1 MQPTPMPLPTIPESL
16 ANQVD
21 PVVHFI
27 ASRLDAFG
35 SDIQE
40 IKGVQKEMAAN
51 FTKLIVIEERQTATM
66 TGLEWAFKALER
78 VETKLEAHTSAN
90 RETCQALEKENADLA
105 KRVVELEKSEPM
117 QAQTSKWVLAAV
129 WGSLALL
136 AGFIVPRIL
145 GRMFS

>member
-1 MQPTPMPLPTIPESL
+1 MPTSQLPTVPKSL
-16 ANQVD
+16 ASQVD
-21 PVVHFI
+21 PVVQFI
-27 ASRLDAFG
+27 AARLDGFN

-66 TGLEWAFKALER
+66 AGLERAFKALEKMD
-78 VETKLEAHTSAN
+78 TKLEAYTVAN
-90 RETCQALEKENADLA
+90 RETAQSLEKESADLA
-105 KRVVELEKSEPM
+105 RRVVELEKSEPL
-117 QAQTSKWVLAAV
+117 QAQTSKWVVAAV

-145 GRMFS
+145 DKVFP

>member
-1 MQPTPMPLPTIPESL
+1 MQLPTIPESL

-51 FTKLIVIEERQTATM
+51 FTKLIVIEERQATTM
-66 TGLEWAFKALER
+66 AGLERAFKA
-78 VETKLEAHTSAN
+78 VEKLDTKLEAYTSAN

-105 KRVVELEKSEPM
+105 KRVVELEKNEPM
-117 QAQTSKWVLAAV
+117 QAQTSRWVLAAV

-145 GRMFS
+145 DRMFS

>member
-1 MQPTPMPLPTIPESL
+1 MTASHRPQIPDSL
-16 ANQVD
+16 VSKVD
-21 PVVHFI
+21 PVVQFI
-27 ASRLDAFG
+27 AARLDAFN

-40 IKGVQKEMAAN
+40 IKVVQKEMAAS

-66 TGLEWAFKALER
+66 AGLERAFKALEK
-78 VETKLEAHTSAN
+78 VETKLEAYTSAN
-90 RETCQALEKENADLA
+90 RETCQALERENADLA

-136 AGFIVPRIL
+136 AGFIVPKML
-145 GRMFS
+145 DRMFS

>member
-1 MQPTPMPLPTIPESL
+1 MTPQPTLPKSL
-16 ANQVD
+16 AHQVD
-21 PVVHFI
+21 PVVQFI
-27 ASRLDAFG
+27 AARLDAFN

-51 FTKLIVIEERQTATM
+51 FTKLIVIEERQTATIA
-66 TGLEWAFKALER
+66 GLERAFKALEK
-78 VETKLEAHTSAN
+78 VETKLEAYASAN
-90 RETCQALEKENADLA
+90 RETCQTLERENADLA

-136 AGFIVPRIL
+136 AGFIIPKML
-145 GRMFS
+145 DRMFS

>member
-1 MQPTPMPLPTIPESL
+1 MTPQPTLPNSL
-16 ANQVD
+16 ASQVD
-21 PVVHFI
+21 PVVQFI
-27 ASRLDAFG
+27 AARLDAFN

-66 TGLEWAFKALER
+66 AGLERAFKALER
-78 VETKLEAHTSAN
+78 MDTKLETYTTAN
-90 RETCQALEKENADLA
+90 HETCRALEKENADLA

-117 QAQTSKWVLAAV
+117 QAQASKWVLGAL

-136 AGFIVPRIL
+136 AAFLVPRML
-145 GRMFS
+145 ERLFT